1 MQFMAKHLTA
11 LLGAIA
17 ILATAAAAE
26 KRLPPSA
33 PTKTDWVTRVISA
46 PRVSHHVFP
55 SRHANAPV
63 SYHLFTP
70 SSYEQDNRHRLP
82 VLYWLH
88 GSGGGLAGIPQLA
101 GVFNE
106 AIESGRLPPCLVVL
120 VNGLP
125 DGMYVDWKDGAVKV
139 ESVIIHDLIPH
150 IDASHRTIADRS
162 GRVIEGFSMGGYGA
176 ARLGFSHP
184 HLFAGVSLLGAG
196 PMQPDFRRAP
206 RAGPKQR
213 EEIFRR
219 VYGGDAGFF
228 LEKSP
233 WKIAELQRQHLK
245 DIVIRQAIG
254 DRDETFENN
263 RAFHERMTSLGIA
276 HTWTVVPAVGH
287 DPMRLIRAMGDDF
300 WAFHRAALA
309 RTAGTARD

>member
-1 MQFMAKHLTA
+1 MRPTDLLLTV
-11 LLGAIA
+11 LSGGVA
-17 ILATAAAAE
+17 ILASAGAAE
-26 KRLPPSA
+26 KRAPRSA
-33 PTKTDWVTRVISA
+33 PTTAAWVTPEISA
-46 PRVSHHVFP
+46 PHVSHHVFT
-55 SRHANAPV
+55 SRSAGAPV

-70 SSYEQDNRHRLP
+70 APYEREHQRRFP

-101 GVFNE
+101 GVFNQ
-106 AIESGRLPPCLVVL
+106 AIESGRLPACLVVL

-125 DGMYVDWKDGAVKV
+125 DGMYLDWKDGSVKV
-139 ESVIIHDLIPH
+139 ESVIIQDLIPH
-150 IDASHRTIADRS
+150 VDATHRTIADRS

-196 PMQPDFRRAP
+196 PMQPDFSRAP

-213 EEIFRR
+213 DEIFRR
-219 VYGGDAGFF
+219 VYGGDPEFY

-233 WKIAELQRQHLK
+233 WKIVERQREQLTGL
-245 DIVIRQAIG
+245 VIRQAIG

-263 RAFHERMTSLGIA
+263 RAFHERMQSLGVA
-276 HTWTVVPAVGH
+276 HQWSVVPGVGH

-300 WAFHRAALA
+300 WAFHRTAFARATAA
-309 RTAGTARD
+309 GSD